1 MRFPGPNDVV
11 KLAERSYEAAERA
24 ISLVPR
30 LIVIVAEV
38 EQILVA
44 VRAMIA
50 QIETTQ
56 LLAADAVVRTEAVVT
71 RAERVVGR
79 TEKLTSTL
87 VPLAEKFEPTL
98 AKLEPMAAHLADT
111 TSPAEVEAV
120 VKLID
125 MLPDVAA
132 KMQSDIIPVLDTLG
146 TVAPDLRDLLD
157 IAKQVNE
164 MLGAVPGLG
173 RVKKKIDER
182 QDQDDN
188 YTADETPPSAPDRQN
203 LTTDAPS
210 VDRPL

>member
-1 MRFPGPNDVV
+1 MRIPGPNGV
-11 KLAERSYEAAERA
+11 LRIAERSYEAAERA

-38 EQILVA
+38 EQLLGA
-44 VRAMIA
+44 ARTLIA

-56 LLAADAVVRTEAVVT
+56 LLAADAVVRTEAVVS

-98 AKLEPMAAHLADT
+98 AKLEPVVAHLAET
-111 TSPAEVEAV
+111 TSPDEVEAV
-120 VKLID
+120 VRLID
-125 MLPDVAA
+125 LLPEVAA
-132 KMQSDIIPVLDTLG
+132 TMQSDIMPVLDTLG

-164 MLGAVPGLG
+164 MMGAVPGLG

-182 QDQDDN
+182 EDEEVS
-188 YTADETPPSAPDRQN
+188 YTADETPPSAPDRKVPPM
-203 LTTDAPS
+203 DAA
-210 VDRPL
+210 VGDRAL